1 MPDINKID
9 LVQKLAE
16 YDLTIYPLNA
26 LKNQATSYTIG
37 IIQPLEDVIANDY
50 EVRNSD
56 TQSIT
61 LKYNNFFQKLFTDQR
76 ELVLS
81 PEYSC
86 PWQILSAQFDN
97 NFPARGVLWIIGC
110 ESISID
116 NLKQFINEN
125 EEKVKFIFEDLD
137 QLDSLGDRHFLDPI
151 LYCFNATYS
160 DGTNK
165 KIVVIQFKRRPMV
178 DHVLELEKDH
188 LIFGTK
194 YYELRNDD
202 TSTRLITLI
211 CAESIDYDLE
221 LEPQKA

>member
-125 EEKVKFIFEDLD
+125 EEKVSF
-137 QLDSLGDRHFLDPI
+137 
-151 LYCFNATYS
+151 
-160 DGTNK
+160 
-165 KIVVIQFKRRPMV
+165 
-178 DHVLELEKDH
+178 
-188 LIFGTK
+188 
-194 YYELRNDD
+194 
-202 TSTRLITLI
+202 
-211 CAESIDYDLE
+211 
-221 LEPQKA
+221 